1 MSKNQTGIFFL
12 DLNQS
17 SKPFPKEFNKGLF
30 SRFEARFLTILILCG
45 VIIFT
50 AIGLLSLKKPSA
62 MISEKEISRIQE
74 RYARLVLNQPKPSEE
89 KIDKKAIGSAQK
101 TAEVKQEEKKEE
113 IKVDREKETFVDK
126 QKRKEAGSELRR
138 QQRQEVAEQIKNAG
152 IFAAITASGSGSS
165 SIASASDLLS
175 AGTQIEDL
183 GNLNISKGTFAQKKS
198 IPEGELKKRE
208 SHTSGVEI
216 EKEKIGSAAV
226 SQVASAATVNISSQ
240 PPEVT
245 GESASHTDRSQAAIQ
260 RVVSRETQRLK
271 RVYEDWLKRDPALS
285 GRLSVKFVILP
296 SGSVS
301 NVLIVTSTTNNPDFD
316 QTVVRYIKRWQF
328 PVVEGGSPVEVIYPF
343 VFEGQT

>member
-30 SRFEARFLTILILCG
+30 SRFETRFLTILILCG

-50 AIGLLSLKKPSA
+50 SIGLLSLKKPST
-62 MISEKEISRIQE
+62 MVSEKEISRIQE
-74 RYARLVLNQPKPSEE
+74 RYARLVLNQPKPREEE
-89 KIDKKAIGSAQK
+89 KEKKTISSVQK

-113 IKVDREKETFVDK
+113 VKVDREKETFVDK

-138 QQRQEVAEQIKNAG
+138 QQRQEVAEQVKNAG
-152 IFAAITASGSGSS
+152 IFAAITASGSGSG

-183 GNLNISKGTFAQKKS
+183 GNLNISKGTFTQKKS
-198 IPEGELKKRE
+198 TPAGELKKRE
-208 SHTSGVEI
+208 NRTSGVEI
-216 EKEKIGSAAV
+216 EKEKIGNAAV
-226 SQVASAATVNISSQ
+226 SQVASAATVNITSQ

-245 GESASHTDRSQAAIQ
+245 GESASHADRSQATIQ

-301 NVLIVTSTTNNPDFD
+301 NVSIVTSTTNNSDFD
-316 QTVVRYIKRWQF
+316 QTVLRYIKRWQF
-328 PVVEGGSPVEVIYPF
+328 PVVEGGSPVEVVYPF